1 MLLQINSKLATQMGV
16 NPAFLTIPMLQASNL
31 GRGLSPVSG
40 VVVAVSG
47 MGKISPFEIVKRMSV
62 PMLWFICVI
71 IGTEIFVP
79 LSPNLIGKKK
89 G

>member
-1 MLLQINSKLATQMGV
+1 MLLQNLATQMGV
-16 NPAFLTIPMLQASNL
+16 TPAFLTIPMLQASNL

-62 PMLWFICVI
+62 PHDSARLPTRAYLVQVRTLEPSFC
-71 IGTEIFVP
+71 F
-79 LSPNLIGKKK
+79 
-89 G
+89 